1 MRVVSPRVGSYSI
14 GGKTVLVTGAAR
26 GIGAECAR
34 RLGQRGANLALVGL
48 EPQEMERVAAEC
60 GPNAICFETDIRD
73 TDALQRAVDGAVER
87 FGGIDILIA
96 NAGIASG
103 GTLRT
108 IDHETF
114 DRVIEINLLGTWRT
128 ISACL
133 PHIVERNGYVLVNAS
148 VSAISQV
155 PLIGP
160 YAASKAGVEALANT
174 LRIETS
180 HLGIDVGV
188 AYFGWINTE
197 LVSGGDEHPA
207 FTRMRQTLRGPF
219 GKTYPVS
226 IVGDAVVDGI
236 ERRARRVVAP
246 RWIRQIIFMR
256 GMIGRVAER
265 DWPKTMPEIDRLVAE
280 ENERFGRAASDPVG
294 AGGAAV
300 VSAERKPAG

>member
-1 MRVVSPRVGSYSI
+1 VANYSI
-14 GGKTVLVTGAAR
+14 VGKTALITGAAR

-34 RLGQRGANLALVGL
+34 RLGKRGANVALVGL
-48 EPQEMERVAAEC
+48 EPKELKRVAGEC
-60 GPNAICFETDIRD
+60 GPNAVTFEVDIRD
-73 TDALQRAVDGAVER
+73 TDALDDAVRGTVER
-87 FGGIDILIA
+87 FGGIDILMA

-103 GTLRT
+103 GSLRT
-108 IDHETF
+108 IDLETF

-133 PHIVERNGYVLVNAS
+133 PHVLERQGYILVNAS
-148 VSAISQV
+148 MSAISQV

-207 FTRMRQTLRGPF
+207 FTFMRGTLRGPF

-226 IVGDAVVDGI
+226 IVGDAVVRGI
-236 ERRARRVVAP
+236 EQRARRVVAP
-246 RWIRQIIFMR
+246 RWIRPVMVMR
-256 GMIGRVAER
+256 GMIGRVSER
-265 DWPKTMPEIDRLVAE
+265 DWPEAMPEIDRLLE
-280 ENERFGRAASDPVG
+280 EESARVGSTASDPVG

-300 VSAERKPAG
+300 LSAERKGG